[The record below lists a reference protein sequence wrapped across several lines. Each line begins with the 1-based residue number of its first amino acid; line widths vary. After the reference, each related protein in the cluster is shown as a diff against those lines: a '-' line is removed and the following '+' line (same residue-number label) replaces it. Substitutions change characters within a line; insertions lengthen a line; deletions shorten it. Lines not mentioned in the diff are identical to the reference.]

1 MWINH
6 VNGHWQ
12 HEWRGPRLVNIR
24 VFVCGRCL
32 DKPFIFNKPIIYP
45 PDPVPIKY
53 AFPENF
59 SVANNGSPFVPPLP
73 WPSHVSGPVV
83 PMPPTPEYPVYVTP
97 PLPPLPPEIE
107 EGGFSEP

>member
-12 HEWRGPRLVNIR
+12 HEWRGPRLANIR
-24 VFVCGRCL
+24 VFVCDRCL

-59 SVANNGSPFVPPLP
+59 EVANNGSPFVPPLP
-73 WPSHVSGPVV
+73 WPHQGSGPVV